1 MLELH
6 ILFLIHVFLMSSWS
20 CLVNSIILSFLSIHW
35 PVLPTPHYPCVYLC
49 ICMNMFFSPSLQFE
63 ASWALTNIA
72 SGTSEQTNT
81 VVKHGAV
88 PKLVQ
93 LLGSSYMHVAEQ
105 AVWALGNIAGDGSTT
120 RDLVL
125 NFGAMPALLELI
137 KPDTTVSRLNS
148 CNFCF
153 QS

>member
-1 MLELH
+1 M
-6 ILFLIHVFLMSSWS
+6 
-20 CLVNSIILSFLSIHW
+20 C
-35 PVLPTPHYPCVYLC
+35 
-49 ICMNMFFSPSLQFE
+49 FSPSLQFE

-137 KPDTTVSRLNS
+137 KPDTTVSQLNS
-148 CNFCF
+148 CNFCVLSVIF
-153 QS
+153 HCHGVNVCIKVWYLIHC

>member
-1 MLELH
+1 M
-6 ILFLIHVFLMSSWS
+6 
-20 CLVNSIILSFLSIHW
+20 CVNM
-35 PVLPTPHYPCVYLC
+35 C
-49 ICMNMFFSPSLQFE
+49 FSPSLQFE

-137 KPDTTVSRLNS
+137 KPDTTVSQLNS
-148 CNFCF
+148 CNFCVLSLIF
-153 QS
+153 HCRGADVCIKVWYLIHC